1 MSLSDIPTLILTQ
14 VPSRTQLADTRA
26 LMQRVQ
32 AAAEQAWERE
42 ITLKALL
49 PLLEATEEFGLP
61 EPGDEEGDGVWG

>member
-1 MSLSDIPTLILTQ
+1 MSSNDIPTLMLTQ

-42 ITLKALL
+42 VTLKTLL
-49 PLLEATEEFGLP
+49 PLLEVAEEL
-61 EPGDEEGDGVWG
+61 EEEGEEEVWG